1 MNIITKQLAEKLP
14 EQHEL
19 LINKKIDPLDYVVQR
34 SIFKNVQ
41 HLTIHDL
48 FYNKDLKIGT
58 ILCVKDHINRTG
70 TNPMIG
76 QKKGGN
82 IEFLDITAL
91 YQFNNNGI
99 ITDCCGYKLNLRYS
113 YPSHFLCHI
122 AILAKSM
129 GIEKITAFIVNVK

>member
-48 FYNKDLKIGT
+48 FYNK
-58 ILCVKDHINRTG
+58 
-70 TNPMIG
+70 
-76 QKKGGN
+76 
-82 IEFLDITAL
+82 EW
-91 YQFNNNGI
+91 
-99 ITDCCGYKLNLRYS
+99 LRDGVIY
-113 YPSHFLCHI
+113 
-122 AILAKSM
+122 
-129 GIEKITAFIVNVK
+129 